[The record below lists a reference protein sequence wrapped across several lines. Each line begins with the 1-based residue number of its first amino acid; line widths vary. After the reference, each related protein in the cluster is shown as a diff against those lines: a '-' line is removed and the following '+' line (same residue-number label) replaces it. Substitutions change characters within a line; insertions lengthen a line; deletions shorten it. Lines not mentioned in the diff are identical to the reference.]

1 VSPLLLA
8 LDTTHEC
15 GSISLARG
23 AEIVEEVRL
32 HAPDGF
38 AHVIYPYLA
47 ALLARH
53 SVFVDEIECFA
64 SAAGPGSFTGVRV
77 GLACVKGL
85 AEACSKPA
93 VAVSNLEALASCG
106 SAALRAAVLDA
117 RRGEVYGAVYD
128 AAGRLVEAETVGP
141 LAAWLKSLPRE
152 RDLEFISPD
161 HGFLRSGLLDTPFER
176 FSIVT
181 APPALSAAVARI
193 AFARLVR
200 GEALNAA
207 ALDANYVR
215 RSDAELFWKE

>member
-8 LDTTHEC
+8 LDTTQER
-15 GSISLARG
+15 GSIALARG

-53 SVFVDEIECFA
+53 SVTLDEIACFA

-85 AEACSKPA
+85 AEACCKPA
-93 VAVSNLEALASCG
+93 VAVSNLEALALCG

-117 RRGEVYGAVYD
+117 RRDEVYGAVYD
-128 AAGRLVEAETVGP
+128 AAGRLVQAETVGP
-141 LAAWLKSLPRE
+141 LAAWLANLPRE
-152 RDLEFISPD
+152 GELEFASADP
-161 HGFLRSGLLDTPFER
+161 GFLRGGLLGTPFER
-176 FSIVT
+176 FPIVT
-181 APPALSAAVARI
+181 APSALAAAVARI

-200 GEALNAA
+200 GEALDAA

>member
-1 VSPLLLA
+1 TVDCAARAGEALHRDDESAAVRHERQWKGVRARSRVPDQPVSPLLLA

-15 GSISLARG
+15 GSIALARG

-53 SVFVDEIECFA
+53 SVTVDEIACFA

-93 VAVSNLEALASCG
+93 VAVSNLEALGSCG
-106 SAALRAAVLDA
+106 SAALRAPVLDA

-128 AAGRLVEAETVGP
+128 AEGRLVQAETVGP
-141 LAAWLKSLPRE
+141 
-152 RDLEFISPD
+152 
-161 HGFLRSGLLDTPFER
+161 
-176 FSIVT
+176 
-181 APPALSAAVARI
+181 
-193 AFARLVR
+193 
-200 GEALNAA
+200 
-207 ALDANYVR
+207 
-215 RSDAELFWKE
+215 